1 MAGIAPGRRTA
12 LATFALIVL
21 CRPAAAQSPLA
32 PARVAAIESAIAA
45 EMSRL
50 NVPGVSAAVALDHEL
65 RWSAGFGRADIENNV
80 PATSSTVF
88 RLGSIAKTI
97 TAAAALQLAEK
108 GKLDLDAPVQK
119 YVPSFPVKP
128 WPVTCRQLLS
138 HVAGV
143 RWYVDDEMDSTR
155 HYRTVTDGLV
165 LFKDDPLAFE
175 PGTAFLYS
183 SYGYNLL
190 GAAVEGAS
198 GTSYLDYVRRNVFEP
213 AGMERAQADDVFA
226 IIPNRA
232 RGYQKA
238 STGELRNSALAD
250 TSNKVPGGGLVATAE
265 DVARFAMALQGGV
278 LLQKDTLARMMTRQT
293 LRDGRVTGTGLG
305 LFLAERDGVR
315 EAWHTG
321 GQPQVSTVLYMQP
334 ERKIAVVLLTNL
346 EGIGPVLLDLAR
358 QIAATL
364 TR

>member
-1 MAGIAPGRRTA
+1 MTFLLAAA
-12 LATFALIVL
+12 LAAGAPA
-21 CRPAAAQSPLA
+21 PAAAQLPL
-32 PARVAAIESAIAA
+32 PAAKLAAVEAAIAA

-50 NVPGVSAAVALDHEL
+50 NIPGLSAALVLDHEL
-65 RWSAGFGRADIENNV
+65 RWSAGFGRADVENNV
-80 PATSSTVF
+80 PATASTVY

-97 TAAAALQLAEK
+97 TATAALQLAEK
-108 GKLDLDAPVQK
+108 GRLDLDAPVQR

-128 WPVTCRQLLS
+128 WPVTCRQLLA
-138 HVAGV
+138 HTAGI
-143 RWYVDDEMDSTR
+143 RWYAGDEMESTR
-155 HYRTVTDGLV
+155 HYANVADALA
-165 LFKDDPLAFE
+165 LFSDDPLAFE

-190 GAAVEGAS
+190 GAAIEGAS
-198 GTSYLDYVRRNVFEP
+198 GMSYLDYVRKHVFEP
-213 AGMERAQADDVFA
+213 AGLERAQADDVLA
-226 IIPNRA
+226 LIPNRA
-232 RGYQKA
+232 RGYQRA
-238 STGELRNSALAD
+238 STGELRNSVLAD

-278 LLQKDTLARMMTRQT
+278 LLQKETIARMMTRQAT
-293 LRDGRVTGTGLG
+293 RDGKLTGTGLG

-334 ERKIAVVLLTNL
+334 DRRVAVAVLTNL

-358 QIAATL
+358 QIGSIAM
-364 TR
+364 R

>member
-1 MAGIAPGRRTA
+1 VSWALGAASSVLAQATLPSAKAAP
-12 LATFALIVL
+12 
-21 CRPAAAQSPLA
+21 
-32 PARVAAIESAIAA
+32 IEAAIAA

-50 NVPGVSAAVALDHEL
+50 NIPGLSAAVAVDHEL
-65 RWSAGFGRADIENNV
+65 RWAAGYGRADVENNT
-80 PATSSTVF
+80 PATASTVY

-97 TAAAALQLAEK
+97 TAVAVLQLAEK

-128 WPVTCRQLLS
+128 WPLTCRQLLA
-138 HVAGV
+138 HLGGV
-143 RWYVDDEMDSTR
+143 RWYAEGEMESTR
-155 HYRTVTDGLV
+155 HYASVVDGLAM
-165 LFKDDPLAFE
+165 FKDDPLAFE

-190 GAAVEGAS
+190 GAAIEGAS
-198 GTSYLDYVRRNVFEP
+198 GLSYLEYVRKNVFEP

-238 STGELRNSALAD
+238 STGELRNSPLAD

-265 DVARFAMALQGGV
+265 DVARLAMALQGGA
-278 LLQKDTLARMMTRQT
+278 LLQKDTLARMMTRQAT
-293 LRDGRVTGTGLG
+293 RDGRQTGTGLG
-305 LFLAERDGVR
+305 LFLADREGVR

-334 ERKIAVVLLTNL
+334 DRRVAVVLLTNL
-346 EGIGPVLLDLAR
+346 EGIGSALLDLAR
-358 QIAATL
+358 QIASIAA
-364 TR
+364 R

>member
-1 MAGIAPGRRTA
+1 LVGVAHKG
-12 LATFALIVL
+12 LLVVL
-21 CRPAAAQSPLA
+21 CFAAPAAAQAPLP
-32 PARVAAIESAIAA
+32 PAKVAAVEAAIAA

-50 NVPGVSAAVALDHEL
+50 GIPGVSAAVVLDHEL
-65 RWSAGFGRADIENNV
+65 RWSAGYGRTDIENNV
-80 PATSSTVF
+80 PATSSTVY

-97 TAAAALQLAEK
+97 TAAAVLQLAEK

-119 YVPSFPVKP
+119 YVPAFPTKQ
-128 WPVTCRQLLS
+128 WPVTCRHLLA

-143 RWYVDDEMDSTR
+143 RWYVDGEMESTL
-155 HYRTVTDGLV
+155 HYRTVTDGLAM
-165 LFKDDPLAFE
+165 FKDDPLAFE

-198 GTSYLDYVRRNVFEP
+198 GMSYVDYVRKNVFEP
-213 AGMERAQADDVFA
+213 AGMERAQVDDVFA

-250 TSNKVPGGGLVATAE
+250 TSNKIPGGGLVATAE

-278 LLQKDTLARMMTRQT
+278 LLQKDTLARMMTRQAT
-293 LRDGRVTGTGLG
+293 RDGRVTGTGLG
-305 LFLAERDGVR
+305 LFLGEREGVR

-334 ERKIAVVLLTNL
+334 NRRVAVALLTNL

-358 QIAATL
+358 QIAAIA